1 MLGITNKKFC
11 LKGTETIKILFKMKN
26 VLLVF
31 INKKII
37 VFIF

>member
-11 LKGTETIKILFKMKN
+11 LKGTKIIKILFKMKN
-26 VLLVF
+26 VLPVF